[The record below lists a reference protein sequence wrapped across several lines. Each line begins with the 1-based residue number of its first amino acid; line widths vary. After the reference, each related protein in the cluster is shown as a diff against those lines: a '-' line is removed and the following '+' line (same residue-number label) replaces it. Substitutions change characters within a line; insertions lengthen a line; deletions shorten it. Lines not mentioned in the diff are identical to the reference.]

1 MPTLDLIIFGPPG
14 AGKGTQAPRLA
25 LKHGIPQIATGDMF
39 RAAIGAQTPLGVEA
53 KGYLDRGEL
62 VPDEL
67 TVAMLRVRLDEDD
80 ALDGFLLDG
89 FPRNEAQARAL
100 DRMLVSAG
108 RTLTGV
114 VVLDVPE
121 AEVIARVSGRWLS
134 RSGNVYHSEF
144 NPPKI
149 EGKDD
154 VDGSDLYRRPDDDPE
169 VVRKRYHDVYLPQ
182 TLPVLDYYRSQSL
195 PVREVS
201 GLGTPDDVAARLDDA
216 IAGLVAAPAA

>member
-1 MPTLDLIIFGPPG
+1 MTLDLIIFGPPG

-25 LKHGIPQIATGDMF
+25 ALHGIPQVATGDMF

-67 TVAMLRVRLDEDD
+67 TVAMLRARLDEDD
-80 ALDGFLLDG
+80 AIDGFLLDG
-89 FPRNEAQARAL
+89 FPRNVAQARAL
-100 DRMLVSAG
+100 DAMLVSAG
-108 RTLTGV
+108 RTLTGI

-121 AEVIARVSGRWLS
+121 DEIVARVSGRWLS
-134 RSGNVYHSEF
+134 RSGNVYHSIF
-144 NPPKI
+144 NPPKV

-182 TLPVLDYYRSQSL
+182 TLPVLDYYRADGVA
-195 PVREVS
+195 VREAS
-201 GLGTPDDVAARLDDA
+201 GLGSTDDVAARLDDA
-216 IAGLVAAPAA
+216 IAQLVAAHPA